1 MRSIGII
8 VLFAIVFGFRDQANA
23 AEPSASYAAFRKVFN
38 NDLPEEFVVLYR
50 KLNGSKE
57 LADRRLGLLCLGA
70 AHFRADSLAQAL
82 VVLDSLERIVPAN
95 ESQLRSMGFL
105 VQAMVF
111 KKMKIKA
118 KAFLAIERSL
128 SLLDTTVYLPEY
140 IDLLVVRGEV
150 QRMALKYDLALS
162 DLLRAE
168 TLSDSIGYDYGRL
181 MAQIDQANIFYD
193 QDRMEEAW
201 NAYLQCSR
209 EAAALGH
216 ARLANSAYSNLGA
229 VAYMTKRY
237 AEAIAIYDTAYQA
250 MKSTNAYLASDLL
263 TFSASAH
270 SAIGHDKKADQLY
283 REAIIQKQVLGD
295 SAGIAKVHQMW
306 SKSLWSLGRKNEA
319 VVMLEK
325 AGATAKRMGLAEL
338 EKQTRS
344 RLGEWYFALENPN
357 EAYLNVA
364 RYSLLQD
371 SLRTMLFSRNMNEL
385 EVVYDTERK
394 ERTIAIQ
401 TVELEKEREVKRR
414 KGLQRDILIGVCA
427 ALVVI
432 LGLFYRN
439 MIHRK
444 RLAQQEKVLHDQ
456 RIHELL
462 KEQEIGALNAMM
474 EGQEKERQ
482 RIAKDL
488 HDRLGSMLSAIKL
501 QFGALENRLSLIQ
514 GEQQQQYQ
522 KVHDLLDHAVG
533 EVRQVSHDML
543 SGALTEFGLR
553 GAITDLRNAIE
564 VKGEFD
570 VELVMFGLEKGL
582 PRAMEIAAFRVL
594 QELVG
599 NCMKHAKATEISIT
613 ITRTDRAL
621 NIVVTDNGKGF
632 DANKPSAGMGMRSI
646 RERAAS
652 MRGTV
657 SVDSRPGKG
666 TTVIVELP
674 IA

>member
-1 MRSIGII
+1 
-8 VLFAIVFGFRDQANA
+8 V
-23 AEPSASYAAFRKVFN
+23 
-38 NDLPEEFVVLYR
+38 
-50 KLNGSKE
+50 
-57 LADRRLGLLCLGA
+57 
-70 AHFRADSLAQAL
+70 
-82 VVLDSLERIVPAN
+82 
-95 ESQLRSMGFL
+95 GFL

-111 KKMKIKA
+111 KKLKNNA

-128 SLLDTTVYLPEY
+128 ALLDTTVYLPEY
-140 IDLLVVRGEV
+140 VDLLIVRGEI
-150 QRMALKYDLALS
+150 QRMALNYDMALA
-162 DLLRAE
+162 DLLQAE
-168 TLSDSIGYDYGRL
+168 KLADSIGYVYGRL
-181 MAQIDQANIFYD
+181 MAQNDQANIFYD
-193 QDRMEEAW
+193 QDRMDEAW

-209 EAAALGH
+209 EAAVLGYS
-216 ARLANSAYSNLGA
+216 RLANSAYSNLGA
-229 VAYMTKRY
+229 VAYMTDRY
-237 AEAIAIYDTAYQA
+237 QEAIAIYDSAYHT
-250 MKSTNAYLASDLL
+250 MKKTNAYLATDLL

-270 SAIGHDKKADQLY
+270 SAIGHVKEADRLY
-283 REAIIQKQVLGD
+283 RDAIFQKQVLGD

-306 SKSLWSLGRKNEA
+306 SKSLWSSGRKKEA

-325 AGATAKRMGLAEL
+325 AGASAKRMGLAEL
-338 EKQTRS
+338 EKQVRS
-344 RLGEWYFALENPN
+344 RLGKWYFELENPK

-371 SLRTMLFSRNMNEL
+371 SLRAILFSRNMSEL
-385 EVVYDTERK
+385 EVMHGTERK
-394 ERTIAIQ
+394 ERTIAMQ
-401 TVELEKEREVKRR
+401 KVELEKEREVKRR
-414 KGLQRDILIGVCA
+414 KGLQRDILLGVCA

-432 LGLFYRN
+432 LALFYRN
-439 MIHRK
+439 IMHRK
-444 RLAQQEKVLHDQ
+444 RLAQQEKVMHDQ

-501 QFGALENRLSLIQ
+501 QFGALENRLSLMQ

-553 GAITDLRNAIE
+553 GALTDLRNAIE

-599 NCMKHAKATEISIT
+599 NCMKHAKASEISMT
-613 ITRTDRAL
+613 ITRTDTAL

-632 DANKPSAGMGMRSI
+632 DTDKPSSGMGMRSI

-652 MRGTV
+652 MGGTV

-674 IA
+674 LA

>member
-1 MRSIGII
+1 MRSIYVF
-8 VLFAIVFGFRDQANA
+8 VLFTIVFGLHYQVYAV
-23 AEPSASYAAFRKVFN
+23 EQSASYAAFRKAFN
-38 NDLPEEFVVLYR
+38 NEGPDEFFVLSR

-57 LADRRLGLLCLGA
+57 VADRRLGLLCLGT
-70 AHFRADSLAQAL
+70 AHYRADSMVRAL
-82 VVLDSLERIVPAN
+82 IILDSLEHTLPTG
-95 ESQLRSMGFL
+95 ESQLRSVGFL

-111 KKMKIKA
+111 KKLKNNA

-128 SLLDTTVYLPEY
+128 ALLDTTVYLPEY
-140 IDLLVVRGEV
+140 VDLLIVRGEI
-150 QRMALKYDLALS
+150 QRMALNYDMALA
-162 DLLRAE
+162 DLLQAE
-168 TLSDSIGYDYGRL
+168 KLADSIGYVYGRL
-181 MAQIDQANIFYD
+181 MAQNDQANIFYD
-193 QDRMEEAW
+193 QDRMDEAW

-209 EAAALGH
+209 EAAVLGYS
-216 ARLANSAYSNLGA
+216 RLANSAYSNLGA
-229 VAYMTKRY
+229 VAYMTDRY
-237 AEAIAIYDTAYQA
+237 QEAIAIYDSAYHT
-250 MKSTNAYLASDLL
+250 MKKTNAYLATDLL

-270 SAIGHDKKADQLY
+270 SAIGHVKEADRLY
-283 REAIIQKQVLGD
+283 RDAIFQKQVLGD

-306 SKSLWSLGRKNEA
+306 SKSLWSSGRKKEA

-325 AGATAKRMGLAEL
+325 AGASAKRMGLAEL
-338 EKQTRS
+338 EKQVRS
-344 RLGEWYFALENPN
+344 RLGKWYFELENPK

-371 SLRTMLFSRNMNEL
+371 SLRAILFSRNMSEL
-385 EVVYDTERK
+385 EVMHGTERK
-394 ERTIAIQ
+394 ERTIAMQ
-401 TVELEKEREVKRR
+401 KVELEKEREVKRR
-414 KGLQRDILIGVCA
+414 KGLQRDILLGVCA

-432 LGLFYRN
+432 LALFYRN
-439 MIHRK
+439 IMHRK
-444 RLAQQEKVLHDQ
+444 RLAQQEKVMHDQ

-501 QFGALENRLSLIQ
+501 QFGALENRLSLMQ

-553 GAITDLRNAIE
+553 GALTDLRNAIE

-599 NCMKHAKATEISIT
+599 NCMKHAKASEISMT
-613 ITRTDRAL
+613 ITRTDTAL

-632 DANKPSAGMGMRSI
+632 DTDKPSSGMGMRSI

-652 MRGTV
+652 MGGTV

-674 IA
+674 LA